1 MIDWIDLQ
9 LVKLMIWFDSIL
21 FELNTRLE
29 EGLEEERR
37 HEPDGRNR
45 NI

>member
-1 MIDWIDLQ
+1 MIYWIDLQ

-29 EGLEEERR
+29 EALEGESRYK
-37 HEPDGRNR
+37 PDEHNR